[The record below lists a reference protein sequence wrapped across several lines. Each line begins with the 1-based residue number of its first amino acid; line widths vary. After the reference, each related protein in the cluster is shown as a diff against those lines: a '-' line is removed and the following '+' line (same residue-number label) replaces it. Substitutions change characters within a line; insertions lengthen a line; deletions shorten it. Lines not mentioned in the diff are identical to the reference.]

1 MIKSIELTF
10 NTFDSSVDDMLSL
23 IKYILQSFEI
33 DNFTVEF
40 KSNVEEVIDLDDSV
54 FRDLEIV
61 DEN

>member
-40 KSNVEEVIDLDDSV
+40 KSNVEEVIDLDDLV

>member
-23 IKYILQSFEI
+23 IKYILQGFEI
-33 DNFTVEF
+33 DDFTVEF

>member
-40 KSNVEEVIDLDDSV
+40 KSNPEEVVNLKDET
-54 FRDLEIV
+54 RD
-61 DEN
+61 